1 MRALRRALLL
11 LLLTTPLPALADEAS
26 SWRERFNRTMFAL
39 NHDIEAAAQ
48 VAIDA
53 VPEVLH
59 LPEPVQAGLL
69 NMLNTTVNEPISAL
83 GHAITGRYDLAGR
96 QMRRVG
102 INLVA
107 GYGGYVDR
115 ATDYGVL
122 VPMIDLGT
130 ALCVRGVEAGPFFVL
145 PVIGPRTTRDGL
157 ADLGAANIAIY
168 AMAVPFVGAVP
179 SVTMFIVIE
188 AISEVAALAM
198 ARNFDPVQPTGTEYE
213 AVRDAYLD
221 HRTRLCEAARGG

>member
-1 MRALRRALLL
+1 MKALRRAALVALLFA
-11 LLLTTPLPALADEAS
+11 PLPALATES
-26 SWRERFNRTMFAL
+26 PSWRDRFNRAMFDL
-39 NHDIEAAAQ
+39 NHDIEATAQ
-48 VAIDA
+48 AVIEA
-53 VPEVLH
+53 VPEALR

-83 GHAITGRYDLAGR
+83 GHAITGRYDVAGR

-115 ATDYGVL
+115 ATGYGVTA
-122 VPMIDLGT
+122 PMIDIGT

-145 PVIGPRTTRDGL
+145 PMIGPRTTRDGL

-168 AMAVPFVGAVP
+168 AMLVPFVGAVP
-179 SVTMFIVIE
+179 SLTMFIVIE

-198 ARNFDPVQPTGTEYE
+198 ARSFDPVQPEGEGFE
-213 AVRDAYLD
+213 AVRDAYLA
-221 HRTRLCEAARGG
+221 HRTRLCEAARAG